1 MGKKK
6 GQEDSTA
13 LTGKQQKRLDELAK
27 SWDDE
32 PDSYSISDKLS
43 LFDLR
48 LLLEN
53 FLPLQ
58 QALIRALATPDD
70 SAALTADSP
79 RPTPAHPAA
88 NWKVLES
95 ELHDLKTQLA
105 ETQASWRQSQTEA
118 QRLKQTLSAAQA
130 ELQQNQERL
139 RRLEAE
145 NLRLARERDQATRQL
160 AALAPHPLLTI
171 IQRLPDL
178 AEAFALILPAD
189 ASPQEA
195 LIRAVAIL
203 SQRENIERLWD
214 RLKDRCNRENR
225 PAHAEELELLTT
237 ALAWHNLN
245 WQRPYQLQTP
255 PQGSSYQFDYQQR
268 CTATSAGERI
278 QAVWLPGIADPNGK
292 PLRKALVATAP

>member
-13 LTGKQQKRLDELAK
+13 LTGKQQRRLDKLAK

-32 PDSYSISDKLS
+32 PGGFTLDELT
-43 LFDLR
+43 LPDLR
-48 LLLEN
+48 LLLEH
-53 FLPLQ
+53 FQPLQ
-58 QALIRALATPDD
+58 ELICALATPDD
-70 SAALTADSP
+70 SAALAADSP
-79 RPTPAHPAA
+79 RPTPAPPAA
-88 NWKVLES
+88 NLKVLES
-95 ELHDLKTQLA
+95 KLHDLEAQLA
-105 ETQASWRQSQTEA
+105 ETQASWRQSQAEA

-145 NLRLARERDQATRQL
+145 NTRLARERDQATRQL

-178 AEAFALILPAD
+178 AEAFALIPPAD
-189 ASPQEA
+189 ANPQEA

-214 RLKDRCNRENR
+214 HLKDRCNRDRR
-225 PAHAEELELLTT
+225 PAHAEELEFLTT

-255 PQGSSYQFDYQQR
+255 PQGSSYQYDSQQR
-268 CTATSAGERI
+268 CTAASTGERI
-278 QAVWLPGIADPNGK
+278 QAVWLPGIADPNGN

>member
-1 MGKKK
+1 MGKKNE
-6 GQEDSTA
+6 QEASTA
-13 LTGKQQKRLDELAK
+13 LTGKEQRRLDELAK
-27 SWDDE
+27 TWDDE
-32 PDSYSISDKLS
+32 PGGFTLDKLT
-43 LFDLR
+43 LPDLR
-48 LLLEN
+48 LLLEH
-53 FLPLQ
+53 FQPL
-58 QALIRALATPDD
+58 QALIRALAAPDD
-70 SAALTADSP
+70 SAALAADSP

-95 ELHDLKTQLA
+95 KLHDLEAQLA

-160 AALAPHPLLTI
+160 AALASHPLLTI

-178 AEAFALILPAD
+178 AEAFALNPPAD
-189 ASPQEA
+189 ANPQEA

-214 RLKDRCNRENR
+214 HLKDRCNRDRR
-225 PAHAEELELLTT
+225 PAHAEERELLTT

-255 PQGSSYQFDYQQR
+255 PQGSSYQYDSQQR
-268 CTATSAGERI
+268 CTAASTGERI
-278 QAVWLPGIADPNGK
+278 QAVWLPGIADPNGN

>member
-6 GQEDSTA
+6 GQEDSIV

-32 PDSYSISDKLS
+32 PGGFTLDKLT
-43 LFDLR
+43 LPDLR
-48 LLLEN
+48 LLLEH
-53 FLPLQ
+53 FPPL
-58 QALIRALATPDD
+58 QALIRALAAPDD
-70 SAALTADSP
+70 SAALAADNQY
-79 RPTPAHPAA
+79 PTPAPPAA
-88 NWKVLES
+88 NWKALES
-95 ELHDLKTQLA
+95 ELDALKTQLA
-105 ETQASWRQSQTEA
+105 ATEDSWRQSQAEA
-118 QRLKQTLSAAQA
+118 QRLKQALSAAQT

-160 AALAPHPLLTI
+160 AALTPHPLLTI

-178 AEAFALILPAD
+178 AEAFALNPPAD

-203 SQRENIERLWD
+203 SQLETIERLWD
-214 RLKDRCNRENR
+214 HLKDRCNRDRR
-225 PAHAEELELLTT
+225 PAHAEERELLAT

-245 WQRPYQLQTP
+245 WQRRYQLQTP
-255 PQGSSYQFDYQQR
+255 LQGSLYDYDSQQR
-268 CTATSAGERI
+268 CTATASGERI
-278 QAVWLPGIADPNGK
+278 QAVWLPGIAAPNGN

>member
-1 MGKKK
+1 MGKKHE
-6 GQEDSTA
+6 QEASTA
-13 LTGKQQKRLDELAK
+13 LTDKQQKRLDKLAK

-32 PDSYSISDKLS
+32 PRVFGLDELT
-43 LFDLR
+43 LPDLR
-48 LLLEN
+48 LLLEH
-53 FLPLQ
+53 FPPL
-58 QALIRALATPDD
+58 QALIRALATSDD
-70 SAALTADSP
+70 SAALAADNLY
-79 RPTPAHPAA
+79 PTPAPPAA

-95 ELHDLKTQLA
+95 KLHDLEAQLA
-105 ETQASWRQSQTEA
+105 EKEASWRQSQAEA
-118 QRLKQTLSAAQA
+118 QRLKHTLSAAQA

-139 RRLEAE
+139 HRLEAE
-145 NLRLARERDQATRQL
+145 NRWLARELEQATRQL

-178 AEAFALILPAD
+178 AEAFGLNPPAD

-214 RLKDRCNRENR
+214 RLKDRCNRDRRRARN
-225 PAHAEELELLTT
+225 EELELLTT

-255 PQGSSYQFDYQQR
+255 LQGSLYDYDSQQR
-268 CTATSAGERI
+268 CTATASGERI

-292 PLRKALVATAP
+292 LLRKALVATAP

>member
-6 GQEDSTA
+6 EQEDSTA
-13 LTGKQQKRLDELAK
+13 LTGEQQKRLDELAK
-27 SWDDE
+27 SWDGE
-32 PDSYSISDKLS
+32 PSFFPGKLS

-48 LLLEN
+48 LLLEH
-53 FLPLQ
+53 FPPL
-58 QALIRALATPDD
+58 QALIRALAAPDD
-70 SAALTADSP
+70 SAALAADSP
-79 RPTPAHPAA
+79 RPTPPAA
-88 NWKVLES
+88 KWKALES
-95 ELHDLKTQLA
+95 ELHDLEAQLA
-105 ETQASWRQSQTEA
+105 ETQASWRQSQAEA

-145 NLRLARERDQATRQL
+145 NTRLARERDQATRQL

-178 AEAFALILPAD
+178 AEAFALIPPAD
-189 ASPQEA
+189 ANPQEA

-214 RLKDRCNRENR
+214 HLKDRCNRDRR
-225 PAHAEELELLTT
+225 PAHAEELEFLTT

-255 PQGSSYQFDYQQR
+255 PQGSSYQYDSQQR
-268 CTATSAGERI
+268 CTAASTGERI
-278 QAVWLPGIADPNGK
+278 QAVWLPGIADPNGN